1 MKHFR
6 RGLMFQRQRAVDH
19 IEALDAERALRGDE
33 WRWAAHRMRW
43 VLHKKEALDTRNLM
57 IQDRPAWHEDDAGF
71 QEVGYGSMCD
81 CCAVRKLSNEEIL
94 WNNEL
99 IEEEVLATLAAE
111 RFMND
116 WRQLEQPS

>member
-1 MKHFR
+1 
-6 RGLMFQRQRAVDH
+6 MFQKQRAVDD
-19 IEALDAERALRGDE
+19 IGALDDIGGDE

-81 CCAVRKLSNEEIL
+81 CCAVRKLSNDEIL
-94 WNNEL
+94 WNHEL
-99 IEEEVLATLAAE
+99 IEEETLAAG
-111 RFMND
+111 RFFMND

>member
-1 MKHFR
+1 
-6 RGLMFQRQRAVDH
+6 MFQKQRAVDD
-19 IEALDAERALRGDE
+19 IEALDHIGGDVNE

-81 CCAVRKLSNEEIL
+81 CCAVRKLSNEEII
-94 WNNEL
+94 WNHEL

-111 RFMND
+111 RCFH
-116 WRQLEQPS
+116 E